1 MIELRVPPA
10 LRERVATMLRVTDD
24 VASDHLDEEYRDL
37 ARALVGKLARKR
49 PSPLARGDETTWAG
63 TVLYALGQINYLF
76 DPRSDPHL
84 TGDAIATT
92 VGIPQMTLANKA
104 KAVRDLLRLRPLDRE
119 FARREHLADP
129 LTASFFRYST
139 IADDRGR
146 AGW

>member
-1 MIELRVPPA
+1 VDDLLIELRVPPA
-10 LRERVATMLRVTDD
+10 LRERVAAMLRVTDG
-24 VASDHLDEEYRDL
+24 VASEQLDEEYRDL

-49 PSPLARGDETTWAG
+49 PSPMARGDETIWAG

-76 DPRSDPHL
+76 DPRSHPHL
-84 TGDAIATT
+84 TGDVLAAA
-92 VGIPQMTLANKA
+92 VGVPQVTLTNKA

-139 IADDRGR
+139 IR
-146 AGW
+146 

>member
-1 MIELRVPPA
+1 MADLLSELRVPPA
-10 LRERVATMLRVTDD
+10 LRERVAAMLRITDG
-24 VASDHLDEEYRDL
+24 VASDQLDEEYRDL
-37 ARALVGKLARKR
+37 ARALLGKLARKR
-49 PSPLARGDETTWAG
+49 PSPLARGDETIWAG

-84 TGDAIATT
+84 TGDALAAV
-92 VGIPQMTLANKA
+92 VGIPQVTLTNKA

-139 IADDRGR
+139 IR
-146 AGW
+146 